1 MRKTLRLLPLM
12 FLAGCD
18 INLWPEIS
26 VPEPAQQAISSGLET
41 VKEVGKAYYE
51 DTMKETVDTAI
62 MAVQEQAE
70 TVKQETQ
77 KAIQDAKDQYNTAI
91 EQINQDIQKQADEAK
106 DQINKLKI

>member
-1 MRKTLRLLPLM
+1 
-12 FLAGCD
+12 
-18 INLWPEIS
+18 
-26 VPEPAQQAISSGLET
+26 
-41 VKEVGKAYYE
+41 
-51 DTMKETVDTAI
+51 